1 MRRLNNNL
9 YNGNGEEAMLNQSN
23 ANSAMV
29 DPAAYPPMAG
39 EGARPESLFDIAW
52 RGRWIIL
59 TTAVLGLTAG
69 FVYLRQATP
78 LYTSEARIYVEQS
91 GPKIISS
98 MEEGVMTQ
106 SKNYLY
112 TQAELITSTPVLST
126 ALKLPDV
133 KGLRTFAEVS
143 NATGFLKKAV
153 SATVGSKDDIINVSL
168 ETPYPAESAA
178 IVNAVVE
185 SYVTFHA
192 QTKRTT
198 ASEVLKI
205 LQKEKE
211 KRGAELSERLKAM
224 MDFKTRNEALAF
236 ETGAGNVILAE
247 LQGLSDALNQSRL
260 ATVKARSLYEC
271 ARDMTGEPE
280 KLSQFLRGQ
289 QSGVVITGGG
299 KRGELETQ
307 LDALKRRYADRRRT
321 LGPDHPGL
329 EAVRTEMAE
338 VQQRLDR
345 LDAETVQAQLAAAE
359 SQYLAAQKEQEQ
371 IEAYYDDLRKGVLA
385 LNEQI
390 ATYTILQSEYEQT
403 RKLCDILD
411 DRIKELN
418 VTEDVGALNITILE
432 TAHPSNR
439 PSSPQR
445 ARVMG
450 MALMLGLM
458 AGGGLSLARSWLDQ
472 RFRSADEMTA
482 ILGLPLLG
490 IVPTMRKRESMG
502 VHALKTHFDSSSAPA
517 EACRTIRTAVFFG
530 VPKDKARTLLIT
542 SPVAGDGK
550 TTLACNLAIAMAQAG
565 QRVLIIDADFRKP
578 MQHRVF
584 NIPREPGVSSV
595 IAGQEDLDRC
605 ISGSIVKGLD
615 VMPCG
620 PDVPNPSELLNSE
633 RFAEI
638 IEELADRYDRVVID
652 APPVIPVTDACILG
666 AIADVT
672 LLVLRADKSTR
683 KASLQARERLA
694 GLGARVLGVV
704 VNDVSQRH
712 GRYSYYYYY
721 GYKYY
726 GKDDNG
732 QRKRRKKHRSKQ
744 EPAVAAADRGVT
756 DMT

>member
-1 MRRLNNNL
+1 
-9 YNGNGEEAMLNQSN
+9 
-23 ANSAMV
+23 
-29 DPAAYPPMAG
+29 
-39 EGARPESLFDIAW
+39 
-52 RGRWIIL
+52 
-59 TTAVLGLTAG
+59 
-69 FVYLRQATP
+69 
-78 LYTSEARIYVEQS
+78 
-91 GPKIISS
+91 
-98 MEEGVMTQ
+98 
-106 SKNYLY
+106 
-112 TQAELITSTPVLST
+112 
-126 ALKLPDV
+126 
-133 KGLRTFAEVS
+133 
-143 NATGFLKKAV
+143 
-153 SATVGSKDDIINVSL
+153 
-168 ETPYPAESAA
+168 
-178 IVNAVVE
+178 
-185 SYVTFHA
+185 
-192 QTKRTT
+192 
-198 ASEVLKI
+198 
-205 LQKEKE
+205 
-211 KRGAELSERLKAM
+211 
-224 MDFKTRNEALAF
+224 
-236 ETGAGNVILAE
+236 
-247 LQGLSDALNQSRL
+247 
-260 ATVKARSLYEC
+260 
-271 ARDMTGEPE
+271 
-280 KLSQFLRGQ
+280 
-289 QSGVVITGGG
+289 
-299 KRGELETQ
+299 
-307 LDALKRRYADRRRT
+307 
-321 LGPDHPGL
+321 
-329 EAVRTEMAE
+329 
-338 VQQRLDR
+338 
-345 LDAETVQAQLAAAE
+345 
-359 SQYLAAQKEQEQ
+359 
-371 IEAYYDDLRKGVLA
+371 
-385 LNEQI
+385 
-390 ATYTILQSEYEQT
+390 
-403 RKLCDILD
+403 
-411 DRIKELN
+411 

-445 ARVMG
+445 ARVLG

-458 AGGGLSLARSWLDQ
+458 SGGGLSLARSWLDQ

-490 IVPTMRKRESMG
+490 IVPTMRKRESVG
-502 VHALKTHFDSSSAPA
+502 VHALKTHFETSSAPA

-530 VPKDKARTLLIT
+530 MPKDKARTLLIT

-550 TTLACNLAIAMAQAG
+550 TTLACNLGIAMAQAG
-565 QRVLIIDADFRKP
+565 QRVIIIDADFRKP

-633 RFAEI
+633 RFAQI

-683 KASLQARERLA
+683 KASLQARERLQ

-744 EPAVAAADRGVT
+744 EPAVAAVDRGVT
-756 DMT
+756 DMTNA